1 MNFIVIQPTDSA
13 KGENIMLKI
22 RIAILSIVLVL
33 VAAGSTYF
41 AVTASAAASAQT
53 APTCPVIHPSSFS
66 SKALWD
72 ILNGRYERRV
82 GLPR

>member
-1 MNFIVIQPTDSA
+1 
-13 KGENIMLKI
+13 MLKI
-22 RIAILSIVLVL
+22 RTAILSVVLML
-33 VAAGSTYF
+33 VVAGSTYF
-41 AVTASAAASAQT
+41 AVTASAAPSAQT

-66 SKALWD
+66 TEALRD